1 MTTISSSFNATE
13 AEQKVLDE
21 VVQVLGFNLADYL
34 LSGLGGTG
42 ITHHRAFTARSAA
55 RHSEDVVYQFEM
67 IGESEQGL
75 TRGRDPLVLAVLLSE
90 LATHQPINNNL
101 RFSESEI
108 SERLGWPASGDSKL
122 LVKRALERYLL
133 TGFYLL
139 DPTLRE
145 EERIFERFARFRRL
159 LVSCETA
166 YFIYPLIKARTPGE
180 IQVVFLPELNECV
193 ISFEKRFL
201 GVEFL
206 RLRERQEIPVRERT
220 RLQAEV

>member
-13 AEQKVLDE
+13 TEQQVLDKA
-21 VVQVLGFNLADYL
+21 VQVLGFNLADYL
-34 LSGLGGTG
+34 LSGLGEIG
-42 ITHHRAFTARSAA
+42 ITHHRAFTARSTA
-55 RHSEDVVYQFEM
+55 RHSEDVIYRFEM
-67 IGESEQGL
+67 ISESEQGL
-75 TRGRDPLVLAVLLSE
+75 PRGRDPLVLAVLLSD
-90 LATHQPINNNL
+90 LATHQPVNNNL
-101 RFSESEI
+101 RFSESKI
-108 SERLGWPASGDSKL
+108 SERLGWPVSEESNL

-139 DPTLRE
+139 DPTLKE
-145 EERIFERFARFRRL
+145 EERIFERCARFRRL

-166 YFIYPLIKARTPGE
+166 YYIYPLIKARTPGE
-180 IQVVFLPELNECV
+180 IQVVFLPELNECL

-206 RLRERQEIPVRERT
+206 RLIEMQEIPVRERT